1 MPKKA
6 SKKANVS
13 AKVEATA
20 KAIYQRKRTT
30 TEVIPPDVTR
40 ARTAAWLDLIS
51 PLTEWIGLKGDEI
64 RYRREQLR
72 IQREDVLHTIIRK
85 AKEQLQSVDK
95 VTPLPNK
102 FLMPFLEKASLED
115 QNGEPTTLW
124 SQLLVSAASKYDPVH
139 LRIIEILS
147 QMGPNE
153 ARYLKQ
159 LLHGSRSK
167 KALTFAEDTPYFF
180 SSLWLRS
187 DAQRC
192 FDSHRGAPDKLV
204 DRLVREIE
212 LPGGILNY
220 VLLVG
225 LVRRR
230 KRNTSGIVSIQSMS
244 QKTTQFQVH

>member
-115 QNGEPTTLW
+115 QNGELTTLGR
-124 SQLLVSAASKYDPVH
+124 SFLC
-139 LRIIEILS
+139 LR
-147 QMGPNE
+147 
-153 ARYLKQ
+153 
-159 LLHGSRSK
+159 
-167 KALTFAEDTPYFF
+167 
-180 SSLWLRS
+180 LRS
-187 DAQRC
+187 TIQ
-192 FDSHRGAPDKLV
+192 F
-204 DRLVREIE
+204 
-212 LPGGILNY
+212 
-220 VLLVG
+220 
-225 LVRRR
+225 
-230 KRNTSGIVSIQSMS
+230 TSGLS
-244 QKTTQFQVH
+244 KFFLKWA